1 MTSLIAHVYDD
12 KKLIMEIR
20 AAVRDD
26 VSVIAGFIRE
36 QAERKNSHSINEEG
50 IFEFLCK

>member
-1 MTSLIAHVYDD
+1 M
-12 KKLIMEIR
+12 MEIK

-36 QAERKNSHSINEEG
+36 QEGRENTHTINEEG
-50 IFEFLCK
+50 MVHIATNLPPTMTC